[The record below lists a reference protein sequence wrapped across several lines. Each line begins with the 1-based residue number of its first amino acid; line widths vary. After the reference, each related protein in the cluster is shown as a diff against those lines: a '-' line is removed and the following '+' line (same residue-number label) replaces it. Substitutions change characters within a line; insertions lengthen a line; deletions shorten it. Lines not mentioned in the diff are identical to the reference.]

1 MLLENGLFPEEVAV
15 LMDYYKD
22 KYEGGK
28 DIMKKTMFMKNLRLN
43 SLEGENTSK
52 ITLKVLIDL
61 LKIKAAQIQ

>member
-1 MLLENGLFPEEVAV
+1 LLLENGLFPEEVAV